1 MQINQYPWKIR
12 INFSYVIYWS
22 WISSHVF
29 TVTVL
34 EPEVIHTVVIVDNN
48 PSSSLFIFNCTNKMT
63 PTTQKALWDT
73 DISTLNVG
81 NFGNRFAFLQ
91 LIQLSK
97 YTPSDHC
104 CGHSENKIHMRDSL
118 RVMFRCWTLLPLEIK
133 IRRMFWN
140 KFGPGAVGDDEKKLM
155 FCMPQRKQRWLC
167 KQDKT

>member
-1 MQINQYPWKIR
+1 M
-12 INFSYVIYWS
+12 
-22 WISSHVF
+22 
-29 TVTVL
+29 
-34 EPEVIHTVVIVDNN
+34 
-48 PSSSLFIFNCTNKMT
+48 FIFNCTNRMT

-81 NFGNRFAFLQ
+81 NFGNSFAFLQ

-140 KFGPGAVGDDEKKLM
+140 KFGPGGWSWWEQINVLHATAKTKMALQTRQDINFQGIFKKLGAES
-155 FCMPQRKQRWLC
+155 FLFVTFADLYLQNLHIQVLNARCWYLV
-167 KQDKT
+167 